1 MVEGLFQPIHL
12 VLILA
17 VILIVFGA
25 GKLPEMGGALGRGIR
40 EFRSEVHDASQTT
53 EQEGQSAPA
62 APVATVAPATA
73 TATQTASIFC
83 TSCGERVPSGAKF
96 CPGCGASMIAG
107 VIEAEPEAPALE
119 ARVISQ
125 ETPTA

>member
-40 EFRSEVHDASQTT
+40 EFRSEV
-53 EQEGQSAPA
+53 QSATQPDPENGPTA
-62 APVATVAPATA
+62 QVAGSSTSSPATSA
-73 TATQTASIFC
+73 TFC
-83 TSCGERVPSGAKF
+83 TGCGERIPSDAKF
-96 CPGCGASMIAG
+96 CPNCGASTVTDEVMS
-107 VIEAEPEAPALE
+107 EPLTPAVE
-119 ARVISQ
+119 SAAAAQ
-125 ETPTA
+125 ESPTV

>member
-40 EFRSEVHDASQTT
+40 EFRSEVQNATDSTDQAEQPVQFTPT
-53 EQEGQSAPA
+53 ESMSSDSTS
-62 APVATVAPATA
+62 V
-73 TATQTASIFC
+73 FC
-83 TSCGERVPSGAKF
+83 TSCGGRVPSEAKF
-96 CPGCGASMIAG
+96 CPSCGASRAVSEIA
-107 VIEAEPEAPALE
+107 AEPDVPAMDAP
-119 ARVISQ
+119 
-125 ETPTA
+125 TT